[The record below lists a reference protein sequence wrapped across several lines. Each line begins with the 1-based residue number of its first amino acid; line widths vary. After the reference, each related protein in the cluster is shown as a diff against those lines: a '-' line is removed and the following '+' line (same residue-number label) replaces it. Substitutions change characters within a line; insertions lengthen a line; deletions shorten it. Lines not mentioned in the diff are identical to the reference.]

1 MLILFQ
7 LKFNVN
13 FTIFSAEGGFNQN
26 SLNNFEGIIK
36 TIVMTR
42 KRKKKIDSENPPQPK
57 KYLCRE
63 CKNIVTFTYMTK
75 KKAKTFN
82 AEDAGVMPDRNGKMV
97 MVEGSFLCSKCNVPK
112 KKKKAE
118 AAAKKTLKGKK
129 YKKTNIPYSEKSRP
143 KHNGDGGSNKFKKK
157 GTGKKTTMKKT
168 FGKQRQEQQQPKKS
182 AIYGDVRRNDS
193 MFSKK
198 RTNRSF
204 GNPRGYGNEGYRQ
217 RDNDRDN
224 RRPSQQYH
232 HQQPQ
237 RYPNKKKTTTA
248 FRNDASDHG
257 SKKGGNYAPQGY
269 QRAHGYGNDHY
280 NQRDNSR
287 NNRRPSQHNN
297 YADDGYYQPQQPR
310 PYHGKK
316 KTSGGGS
323 KSKELSQNYVKKK
336 KTSNTNK
343 R

>member
-1 MLILFQ
+1 
-7 LKFNVN
+7 
-13 FTIFSAEGGFNQN
+13 
-26 SLNNFEGIIK
+26 
-36 TIVMTR
+36 MTR

-82 AEDAGVMPDRNGKMV
+82 TEDAGVMPDRNGKMV

-112 KKKKAE
+112 KKKKTE
-118 AAAKKTLKGKK
+118 AAAKKNLKSKK
-129 YKKTNIPYSEKSRP
+129 YKKMNVPYSKKSRP
-143 KHNGDGGSNKFKKK
+143 KHSGGGGSNRFQKK
-157 GTGKKTTMKKT
+157 GTGKKTTTKKT

-198 RTNRSF
+198 RTNRAF

-224 RRPSQQYH
+224 RRPSQRYGGNNADGGYR
-232 HQQPQ
+232 QQPQ
-237 RYPNKKKTTTA
+237 RYPNKKKTT
-248 FRNDASDHG
+248 FRNSDANGHYG
-257 SKKGGNYAPQGY
+257 SKKGGNYVPQGY

-287 NNRRPSQHNN
+287 GGNRRPQYGNN
-297 YADDGYYQPQQPR
+297 YADGGYYHPQQPR
-310 PYHGKK
+310 PYHDKK
-316 KTSGGGS
+316 KTSSVGS
-323 KSKELSQNYVKKK
+323 KSKEPSQNYVKKK
-336 KTSNTNK
+336 KTSNTNVDLQK
-343 R
+343 